1 MEPIE
6 IELRMKQ
13 NLEAESKKAEQG
25 VRQLSKTA
33 KDSKAEMRESLALQR
48 KIIAQL
54 REELK
59 PLEAEFKKVNFG
71 THDTKVLAERKRLGQ
86 IVSQM
91 KTELKGEEAALKE
104 LEKTVA
110 SSTTK
115 MTSLRT
121 QMQTV
126 RDAMGQLRLEGKENT
141 AEFKRLEEQLGSL
154 GTAYREMRTLEKA
167 VSTGG
172 TQLEGFMTG
181 LNALSGAVS
190 AGGGAIALFNN
201 DSEKMAEIQTKV
213 QGIMAISIG
222 LMQVSNALHSTSA
235 FRITTVTKVKHL
247 WAAANLRVATTLG
260 ISTAAAQVLMATL
273 TLGLSVAITAAV
285 ALFSKFISSQ
295 REAAAQAKEFNQ
307 AVASGSADQI
317 SSFERLRISYQNLNG
332 DLQAQTKF
340 LKDNKEEFDR
350 LGVAISDVNE
360 AERAFSNEGAEAFRQ
375 AMLERAKSIALMEK
389 AAERYKEIVEKQLS
403 LDDGSA
409 QRVSGWQKFITR
421 MAAGSDIAMADK
433 MRQDFAKSNRADVE
447 EEVARELAEWEEMV
461 RKAMEYK
468 SNSAQIL
475 KTAGIDD
482 AQELIEGT
490 KAYWEARKKA
500 AQTRL
505 EAMKDA
511 EQGSALWQEHLAELK
526 LAEGKLQAWQFGA
539 KDDKGLAA
547 DDSFKRAMK
556 RKAAQM
562 QMDIDQARINAMDE
576 GIERTL
582 AQNQLNHDK
591 ELAQLESQKQELLE
605 QMRAVEKEAWK
616 AAGGQGEFRSKIT
629 QLPEELNQLF
639 ITQTQ
644 QSIDNLQRANNQ
656 AIEKLLKSAQVD
668 KTGIQAIVSS
678 AVSERQSKLDALH
691 QYEALQLA
699 ALAKEEQKLDAQTY
713 KKRQKQIREQTAE
726 VRKNIEQEAHKY
738 LESIPESLLKDAF
751 GEFDLTFMNLDAASM
766 GQLNKLV
773 ARLEKLTLDKTELI
787 SLGLTETQIAQL
799 ETLLSAF
806 KDDKLGDI
814 DTAKFAKLRDVF
826 SEIGSAL
833 GRSTDE
839 MTAAIGQ
846 MVTAL
851 GGVIGTLS
859 DVNATGF
866 QKVSGI
872 VSLAITAGNYLA
884 QIRRDEMSKTVDAQR
899 QVTSEL
905 AEQIKLEQ
913 EINAIRRERA
923 ASEAQKSAFIG
934 PDFTKQYKGALDTA
948 KESRKE
954 LDNAMGK
961 LMQNAIFTAEGTG
974 KRRLFGKKT
983 GTYSFSMNDIF
994 GDFKTAPVGKG
1005 WSDIAPLLFGSVGGL
1020 ATNVAN
1026 SGGGFKEV
1034 LGALLDPAGLFGGY
1048 ADGKAQKDAFKKV
1061 GKAFEATLSA
1071 MGKTSA
1077 DMARMSTEEW
1087 VDFFSLM
1094 DSLGYISD
1102 DGTKMMIESAK
1113 AAAEE
1118 YAKAMDEM
1126 REIIGDVAGDL
1137 GSMLGD
1143 TLVQAFK
1150 RGSDAAEDFKEV
1162 VNDVITSMFMQRFVS
1177 SYFEQYFEDLQKD
1190 MEASMDGGDKN
1201 WSDDVERF
1209 WNKMEKAIPGAMNL
1223 IEDFDKQMQARGWA
1237 GLGGEEESSREAA
1250 KKGFAAMSQ
1259 DSADILDGRL
1269 MAISGSVYSII
1280 DKVAISHEL
1289 DRESLVYQRAAMAYL
1304 ETIAD
1309 NTAFCRYL
1317 LPMSNVLDDIS
1328 KRGVKI
1334 QA

>member
-317 SSFERLRISYQNLNG
+317 SSFERLRISYQNLSG

-360 AERAFSNEGAEAFRQ
+360 AERAFSNEGAESFRQ

-468 SNSAQIL
+468 SNSAKIL
-475 KTAGIDD
+475 NTAGIDD

-526 LAEGKLQAWQFGA
+526 LAESKLQAWQFGA
-539 KDDKGLAA
+539 KDDKGLAS

-556 RKAAQM
+556 RRAAQM

-576 GIERTL
+576 GIDRTL

-616 AAGGQGEFRSKIT
+616 AAGGQGEFRSTIT

-678 AVSERQSKLDALH
+678 AVSTRQSKLDALH
-691 QYEALQLA
+691 QYETLQLA
-699 ALAKEEQKLDAQTY
+699 TLAKEEQKLDAQTF

-726 VRKNIEQEAHKY
+726 VRENIEQEAQKY

-787 SLGLTETQIAQL
+787 SLGLTETQIVQL
-799 ETLLSAF
+799 ETLLAAF
-806 KDDKLGDI
+806 KEDKLGDI
-814 DTAKFAKLRDVF
+814 NTAKFAKLRDVF
-826 SEIGSAL
+826 SEVGSAL

-846 MVTAL
+846 MVTTV

-866 QKVSGI
+866 QKASSI
-872 VSLAITAGNYLA
+872 LSLAITAGNYLA

-961 LMQNAIFTAEGTG
+961 LMSNAIFTAEGTG
-974 KRRLFGKKT
+974 KRRLIGKKT
-983 GTYSFSMNDIF
+983 GTYSFSMND
-994 GDFKTAPVGKG
+994 V
-1005 WSDIAPLLFGSVGGL
+1005 LGG
-1020 ATNVAN
+1020 VWD
-1026 SGGGFKEV
+1026 GGGGEWADIFYGGN
-1034 LGALLDPAGLFGGY
+1034 LRRSIANGDWMGALGSFLDPAQLFGGY
-1048 ADGKAQKDAFKKV
+1048 ADGKAQEDAFKKV
-1061 GKAFEATLSA
+1061 GKAFESTLSA

-1190 MEASMDGGDKN
+1190 MDASMDGGDKN

-1269 MAISGSVYSII
+1269 MALSGSVYSII

-1317 LPMSNVLDDIS
+1317 LPMSNVLEDIS

>member
-285 ALFSKFISSQ
+285 AFFSKFISSQ

-526 LAEGKLQAWQFGA
+526 LAESKLQAWQFGA
-539 KDDKGLAA
+539 KDDKGLAS

-556 RKAAQM
+556 RRAAQM

-576 GIERTL
+576 GIDRTL

-678 AVSERQSKLDALH
+678 AVSTRQSKLDALH
-691 QYEALQLA
+691 QYETLQLA
-699 ALAKEEQKLDAQTY
+699 ALAKEEQKLDAQTF

-726 VRKNIEQEAHKY
+726 VRENIEQEAQKY

-787 SLGLTETQIAQL
+787 SLGLTETQIVQL
-799 ETLLSAF
+799 ETLLAAF
-806 KDDKLGDI
+806 KEDKLGDI
-814 DTAKFAKLRDVF
+814 NTAKFAKLRDVF
-826 SEIGSAL
+826 SEVGSAL

-846 MVTAL
+846 MVTTV
-851 GGVIGTLS
+851 GGIIGTLS

-866 QKVSGI
+866 QKASSI
-872 VSLAITAGNYLA
+872 LSLAITAGNYLA

-961 LMQNAIFTAEGTG
+961 LMSNAIFTAEGTG
-974 KRRLFGKKT
+974 KRRLIGKKT
-983 GTYSFSMNDIF
+983 GTYSFSMDDVLGGVWDGGGGEWADIF
-994 GDFKTAPVGKG
+994 YGGDLIR
-1005 WSDIAPLLFGSVGGL
+1005 SIANGDWM
-1020 ATNVAN
+1020 
-1026 SGGGFKEV
+1026 
-1034 LGALLDPAGLFGGY
+1034 GALGSFLDPAQLFGGY
-1048 ADGKAQKDAFKKV
+1048 ADGKAQEDAFKKV
-1061 GKAFEATLSA
+1061 GKAFESTLSA

-1317 LPMSNVLDDIS
+1317 LPMSNVLEDIS

>member
-59 PLEAEFKKVNFG
+59 PLEAEFQKVNFG

-409 QRVSGWQKFITR
+409 QRVSGWQKFVTR
-421 MAAGSDIAMADK
+421 MAAGSDIAMAEK
-433 MRQDFAKSNRADVE
+433 MRQDYAKSNRADVE

-556 RKAAQM
+556 RRAAQM

-576 GIERTL
+576 GIDRTL
-582 AQNQLNHDK
+582 AQNQLNHQK

-616 AAGGQGEFRSKIT
+616 AAGGQGEFRSTIT
-629 QLPEELNQLF
+629 QVPEELNQLF

-678 AVSERQSKLDALH
+678 AVSTRQSKLDALH
-691 QYEALQLA
+691 QYETLQLA
-699 ALAKEEQKLDAQTY
+699 ALAKEEQKLDAQTF

-726 VRKNIEQEAHKY
+726 VRENIEQEAQKY

-787 SLGLTETQIAQL
+787 SLGLTETQIVQL
-799 ETLLSAF
+799 ETLLAAF
-806 KDDKLGDI
+806 KEDKLGDI
-814 DTAKFAKLRDVF
+814 NTAKFAKLRDVF
-826 SEIGSAL
+826 SEVGSAL

-846 MVTAL
+846 MVTTV

-866 QKVSGI
+866 QKASSI
-872 VSLAITAGNYLA
+872 LSLAITAGNYLA

-961 LMQNAIFTAEGTG
+961 LMSNAIFTAEGTG
-974 KRRLFGKKT
+974 KRRIMGKKT
-983 GTYSFSMNDIF
+983 GTYSFSMDDVLGGVWDGGGGKWADIF
-994 GDFKTAPVGKG
+994 YGGNLIRSIANGD
-1005 WSDIAPLLFGSVGGL
+1005 WM
-1020 ATNVAN
+1020 
-1026 SGGGFKEV
+1026 
-1034 LGALLDPAGLFGGY
+1034 GALGSFLDPAQLFGGY
-1048 ADGKAQKDAFKKV
+1048 ADGKAQEDAFKKV

-1126 REIIGDVAGDL
+1126 REIIGDIAGDL

-1190 MEASMDGGDKN
+1190 MEASMDGGDEN

-1317 LPMSNVLDDIS
+1317 LPMSNVLEDIS

>member
-91 KTELKGEEAALKE
+91 KNELKGEEAALKE

-360 AERAFSNEGAEAFRQ
+360 AERAFSNEGAESFRQ

-409 QRVSGWQKFITR
+409 QRVSGWQKFVTR
-421 MAAGSDIAMADK
+421 MAAGSDIAMAEK

-447 EEVARELAEWEEMV
+447 EEIASELAEWEEMV

-526 LAEGKLQAWQFGA
+526 LAESKLQTWQFGA

-616 AAGGQGEFRSKIT
+616 AASGQGEFRSTIT
-629 QLPEELNQLF
+629 QVPEELNQLF

-678 AVSERQSKLDALH
+678 AVSTRQSKLDALH
-691 QYEALQLA
+691 QYETLQLA
-699 ALAKEEQKLDAQTY
+699 TLAKEEQKLDAQTF

-726 VRKNIEQEAHKY
+726 VRENIEQEAQKY

-787 SLGLTETQIAQL
+787 SLGLTETQIVQL
-799 ETLLSAF
+799 ETLLAAF
-806 KDDKLGDI
+806 KEDKLGDI
-814 DTAKFAKLRDVF
+814 NTAKFAKLRDVF
-826 SEIGSAL
+826 SEVGSAL

-846 MVTAL
+846 MVTTV

-866 QKVSGI
+866 QKASSI
-872 VSLAITAGNYLA
+872 LSLAITAGNYLA

-913 EINAIRRERA
+913 EISAIRRERA

-961 LMQNAIFTAEGTG
+961 LMSNAIFTAEGTG
-974 KRRLFGKKT
+974 KRRIIGKKT
-983 GTYSFSMNDIF
+983 GTYSFSMDDVLGGVWDGGGGEWADIF
-994 GDFKTAPVGKG
+994 YGGNLRRSIANGD
-1005 WSDIAPLLFGSVGGL
+1005 WM
-1020 ATNVAN
+1020 
-1026 SGGGFKEV
+1026 
-1034 LGALLDPAGLFGGY
+1034 GALGSFLDPFQLFGGY
-1048 ADGKAQKDAFKKV
+1048 ADGKAQEDAFKKV
-1061 GKAFEATLSA
+1061 GKAFESTLSA

-1317 LPMSNVLDDIS
+1317 LPMSNVLEDIS

>member
-317 SSFERLRISYQNLNG
+317 SSFERLRISYQNLSG

-360 AERAFSNEGAEAFRQ
+360 AERAFSNEGAESFRQ

-409 QRVSGWQKFITR
+409 QRVSGWQKFVTR
-421 MAAGSDIAMADK
+421 MAAGSDIAMAEK
-433 MRQDFAKSNRADVE
+433 MRQDYAKSNRADVE

-526 LAEGKLQAWQFGA
+526 LAESKLQAWQFGA

-576 GIERTL
+576 GVERTL

-616 AAGGQGEFRSKIT
+616 AAGGQGEFRSTIT
-629 QLPEELNQLF
+629 QVPEELNQLF

-678 AVSERQSKLDALH
+678 AVSTRQSKLDALH
-691 QYEALQLA
+691 QYETLQLA
-699 ALAKEEQKLDAQTY
+699 ALAKEEQKLDAQTF

-726 VRKNIEQEAHKY
+726 VRENIEQEAQKY

-787 SLGLTETQIAQL
+787 SLGLTETQIVQL
-799 ETLLSAF
+799 ETLLAAF
-806 KDDKLGDI
+806 KEDKLGDI
-814 DTAKFAKLRDVF
+814 NTAKFAKLRDVF
-826 SEIGSAL
+826 SEVGSAL

-846 MVTAL
+846 MVTTV

-866 QKVSGI
+866 QKASSI
-872 VSLAITAGNYLA
+872 LSLAITAGNYLA

-961 LMQNAIFTAEGTG
+961 LMSNAIFTAKGTG
-974 KRRLFGKKT
+974 KRRLIGKKT
-983 GTYSFSMNDIF
+983 GTYSFSMDDVLGGVWDGGGGEWADIF
-994 GDFKTAPVGKG
+994 YGGNLIRSIANGD
-1005 WSDIAPLLFGSVGGL
+1005 WM
-1020 ATNVAN
+1020 
-1026 SGGGFKEV
+1026 
-1034 LGALLDPAGLFGGY
+1034 GALGSFLDPAQLFGGY
-1048 ADGKAQKDAFKKV
+1048 ADGKAQEDAFKKV

-1126 REIIGDVAGDL
+1126 REIIGDIAGDL

-1190 MEASMDGGDKN
+1190 MEASMDGGDEN

-1250 KKGFAAMSQ
+1250 RKGFAAMSQ

-1269 MAISGSVYSII
+1269 MALSGSVYSII

-1317 LPMSNVLDDIS
+1317 LPMSNVLEDIS